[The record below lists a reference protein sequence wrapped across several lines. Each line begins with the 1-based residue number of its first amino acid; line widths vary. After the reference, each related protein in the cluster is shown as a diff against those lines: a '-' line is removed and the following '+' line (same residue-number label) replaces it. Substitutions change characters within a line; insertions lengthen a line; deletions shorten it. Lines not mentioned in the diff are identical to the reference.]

1 MTASGLSRHRR
12 GVIASSPS
20 MLTCKEVTEL
30 VTDYL
35 EGRMST
41 EERLAFDKHVGL
53 CRHCRAYLSQMRT
66 TIGALGMMPPEPV
79 PDHVMDELQERFAEW
94 KK

>member
-1 MTASGLSRHRR
+1 
-12 GVIASSPS
+12 
-20 MLTCKEVTEL
+20 MLTCQELTEL

-35 EGRMST
+35 EGRLSG
-41 EERLAFDKHVGL
+41 EERLRFDKHVGL

-66 TIGALGMMPPEPV
+66 TVDLLGEVPDEPV
-79 PDHVMDELQERFAEW
+79 PDHVMEELQGRFAEW